1 MNSVRSNN
9 LRNINRLNHQVAK
22 ICGLENLSLWQI
34 LTERIKPCIQLCYT
48 TFHSLYLNEFQKS
61 FHGKNELFSLIVLSE
76 LSNYVLMDK
85 IFFFAKKSLSFII
98 PPLLISSHM
107 ELLIQEEK
115 FVQDVEYSEMVS

>member
-1 MNSVRSNN
+1 M
-9 LRNINRLNHQVAK
+9 
-22 ICGLENLSLWQI
+22 
-34 LTERIKPCIQLCYT
+34 
-48 TFHSLYLNEFQKS
+48 
-61 FHGKNELFSLIVLSE
+61 IVLSE